1 MNSGEQLQ
9 LRQGAVGQSQARLE
23 PVHRSLDLERDVTNV
38 IPLKPNGEGLNPT
51 QVIDRLHELCEKLQ
65 QVKSEAQHLEKLLHH
80 GPQATKQLLA
90 RSATSETIVLVST
103 ALDAVVEA
111 LAELIVETAS
121 ELIVPHSPTKT

>member
-1 MNSGEQLQ
+1 
-9 LRQGAVGQSQARLE
+9 
-23 PVHRSLDLERDVTNV
+23 VTNV

-65 QVKSEAQHLEKLLHH
+65 QVKSEAQHLEQLLHR

-90 RSATSETIVLVST
+90 RTATSETIVLVST

-111 LAELIVETAS
+111 LAELIVQTAA